1 LISNVKITLIG
12 DFISGEIV
20 HKYDNILEPISIAT
34 IIIQDNDKRI
44 NSSEV
49 LKIGDIISIRVITS
63 QYPPMKNKITI
74 IGEVLLC
81 EEHELTFNVQNNITE
96 EHSLEINDIK
106 IKIDKELLHRKT
118 IKKEALDKILTFD
131 RLLHS
136 YSSKPSDPRTE
147 ISEWVGYEVE
157 MDKNIIDILSIDEN
171 KYDFTGIWTKSNDLY
186 LSSPLIK
193 KCETDIDEHTI
204 TIASGIFIVMVLE
217 TMLSYLIITREM
229 SIIYD
234 DKLFEKH
241 KLIWR
246 MMENLQIKK

>member
-1 LISNVKITLIG
+1 
-12 DFISGEIV
+12 
-20 HKYDNILEPISIAT
+20 
-34 IIIQDNDKRI
+34 
-44 NSSEV
+44 
-49 LKIGDIISIRVITS
+49 
-63 QYPPMKNKITI
+63 M
-74 IGEVLLC
+74 
-81 EEHELTFNVQNNITE
+81 
-96 EHSLEINDIK
+96 
-106 IKIDKELLHRKT
+106 
-118 IKKEALDKILTFD
+118 
-131 RLLHS
+131 
-136 YSSKPSDPRTE
+136 
-147 ISEWVGYEVE
+147 VGYEVE

-193 KCETDIDEHTI
+193 KCETNIDEHTI